1 MMAPERAAS
10 GDLRGRLVRVARR
23 VASRARRILGRAAST
38 ATSPAGAGG
47 PAGPVGPVR
56 GAMAEF
62 QAIDTPVLVA
72 VPAFVAV
79 PARDRPRL
87 TILMPHLQLS
97 RMTGGPN
104 TILNLTGRL
113 ADEGIDLRYV
123 ATFGPLDADQDAL
136 RAHLANLSGSAAA
149 GRTAELIAGDAPI
162 PVAANEVMMAT
173 WWPTAYAARDGL
185 ARTGVREF
193 VYFIQDF
200 EPGFYPWSTNHAL
213 ALATYD
219 FPARAVFNERLL
231 RTHFASAGIGR
242 FGADATEAT
251 VIAFDPA
258 VDRGLF
264 RRHMAGSDGGAGTD
278 DAARTDDAAGAA
290 ASARARRLL
299 FYARPR
305 NDRNCFAL
313 GLKALRL
320 AAQSGVFDDEPWE
333 FGAIGS
339 DVPELALS
347 DRQVLR
353 PTGWLGY
360 ADYATLLGGS
370 DLLLSLMLSPHTSY
384 PPIEMA
390 AAGNLVVTNTYG
402 AKTEA
407 ALRAISPRILGAPPS
422 LDALAERLREA
433 VALVATDRVPA
444 GDVALPATWDEATSA
459 VVPWLATTVRTLA
472 GSP

>member
-1 MMAPERAAS
+1 MAPDRPS
-10 GDLRGRLVRVARR
+10 SDDLEARLLRVARR
-23 VASRARRILGRAAST
+23 AASRARRVLGRAAPT
-38 ATSPAGAGG
+38 VVRPAGAGG
-47 PAGPVGPVR
+47 QAGPVR
-56 GAMAEF
+56 GGLAEF
-62 QAIDTPVLVA
+62 AALDTPVLVA
-72 VPAFVAV
+72 VPAFVPV
-79 PARDRPRL
+79 PARERPRL
-87 TILMPHLQLS
+87 TVLMPHLQLS

-123 ATFGPLDADQDAL
+123 ATFGPLDPDQDAI
-136 RAHLANLSGSAAA
+136 RAHLSDLSGSAAA
-149 GRTAELIAGDAPI
+149 GRTAELIAGDEPI
-162 PVAANEVMMAT
+162 PVAANEVLMAT

-185 ARTGVREF
+185 GATEVGEF

-231 RTHFASAGIGR
+231 RAHFASASIGR
-242 FGADATEAT
+242 FGADASEAAA
-251 VIAFDPA
+251 IAFDPA

-264 RRHMAGSDGGAGTD
+264 RRPTPGAEVASPPGDGT
-278 DAARTDDAAGAA
+278 RP
-290 ASARARRLL
+290 RRLL

-313 GLKALRL
+313 GLKALRI

-333 FGAIGS
+333 FSAIGS

-347 DRQVLR
+347 DRHVLR

-402 AKTEA
+402 AKTET
-407 ALRAISPRILGAPPS
+407 ALREISPRILGAPPT
-422 LDALAERLREA
+422 LEALVEGLREA
-433 VALVATDRVPA
+433 VALVAGDRVPP
-444 GDVALPATWDEATSA
+444 GDVALPATWDEATAA
-459 VVPWLATTVRTLA
+459 VVPWLARTVRGLA